1 MTLHLTESLSRTA
14 WPPYRLANLEPHQV
28 WEQAGV
34 AEERA
39 FAFSQGNLSI
49 LKALSSE
56 RDFKPQVLLDN
67 HHPTFSLLRKRLTDL
82 QWRLL
87 KAIALQER
95 VAQPHAFEFLVAN
108 KLGAA
113 SSVERALR
121 NLLQTDLIIKEEEEG
136 YRLSNT
142 LLMRWIQS
150 LYGSEKALT

>member
-1 MTLHLTESLSRTA
+1 M
-14 WPPYRLANLEPHQV
+14 
-28 WEQAGV
+28 